1 MKYNRNM
8 SSLRQTLKR
17 KGSIVITVLIL
28 MVVSSFLVLLT
39 MRYVLSMLSGFV
51 SLTNYYKAYYLAR
64 GWMDVLLTQHSYR
77 WWWYETDMSSSGT
90 SFQCGWSCG
99 VQWSIRSRFPRIDSS
114 KDPIDTTCSAANA
127 LSLQPWQSAIYALF
141 SDEYLL
147 PWYFVPLQP
156 LIDYQN
162 FPTIKNI
169 DMYVYDNPTVGTLY
183 RYDSRDWVF
192 GKTYP
197 FEYVNTF
204 WAVPGTPWDKRK
216 SNILAVVPNYAWIF
230 LIVNNPSLNDNP
242 AAKPFRYCFSTPQK
256 NMIWQTNII
265 RSRAF
270 VQNADVTLET
280 IKTNRFPSILV
291 Q

>member
-1 MKYNRNM
+1 MPL
-8 SSLRQTLKR
+8 LRQAAKR

-39 MRYVLSMLSGFV
+39 MRYVLSMLSWFV

-77 WWWYETDMSSSGT
+77 GWWYETDLSSSGT
-90 SFQCGWSCG
+90 TFECGWNCG
-99 VQWSIRSRFPRIDSS
+99 VQWSIRSRFPRIDNS
-114 KDPIDTTCSAANA
+114 KDPVDTSCSVDNA
-127 LSLQPWQSAIYALF
+127 LSLQPGQSAIYALF
-141 SDEYLL
+141 SDEYALT
-147 PWYFVPLQP
+147 PYFKPLQP

-162 FPTIKNI
+162 FPSNKNI
-169 DMYVYDNPTVGTLY
+169 DMYVYDAPTVGTLY
-183 RYDSRDWVF
+183 RYDSRDWAF

-197 FEYVNTF
+197 FESVNNF
-204 WAVPGTPWDKRK
+204 WVIPNTPGDKRK
-216 SNILAVVPNYAWIF
+216 ANILSVVPNYAGIF
-230 LIVNNPSLNDNP
+230 LIVNNPSLSDNP
-242 AAKPFRYCFSTPQK
+242 NAKAFRYCFATPQK

-270 VQNADVTLET
+270 VNKADVTLET
-280 IKTNRFPSILV
+280 VKTNRFPSILV

>member
-1 MKYNRNM
+1 MKYNHNM
-8 SSLRQTLKR
+8 SSLRQTVKR

-39 MRYVLSMLSGFV
+39 MRYVLSMLSWFV

-77 WWWYETDMSSSGT
+77 GWWYETYMSSTGN
-90 SFQCGWSCG
+90 SFECRWNCG
-99 VQWSIRSRFPRIDSS
+99 VQWSISSRFPRIDAS

-127 LSLQPWQSAIYALF
+127 LSLNPWQSAIYALF
-141 SDEYLL
+141 SDAYQLSK
-147 PWYFVPLQP
+147 YFVPLQP

-162 FPTIKNI
+162 FSSKKNI
-169 DMYVYDNPTVGTLY
+169 DMYVYDNPAAWTLY
-183 RYDSRDWVF
+183 WYDSRDWVF
-192 GKTYP
+192 GKTYE
-197 FEYVNTF
+197 FDYVNSF
-204 WAVPGTPWDKRK
+204 WTIPGTPWDTRK
-216 SNILAVVPNYAWIF
+216 QNILATVPNDAWIF

-242 AAKPFRYCFSTPQK
+242 AAKTFRYCFATPQK

-270 VQNADVTLET
+270 VHNADVTLET
-280 IKTNRFPSILV
+280 IKINRFPSILV